1 MTQLFSS
8 LQLTS
13 SLFPSSHLQ
22 HDSRHKEFGPR
33 PLPSLL
39 PSHILATSVTPGEE
53 LVEVEAG
60 GLLQLGQLEPLAGP
74 RLANRLLL
82 LQYIQ
87 ADLSPHTGCPLPN

>member
-1 MTQLFSS
+1 MIQVTRNSVLD
-8 LQLTS
+8 
-13 SLFPSSHLQ
+13 LFPRSFLHTFPHTFLQ
-22 HDSRHKEFGPR
+22 
-33 PLPSLL
+33 
-39 PSHILATSVTPGEE
+39 PGEE

-60 GLLQLGQLEPLAGP
+60 GLLELGQLEPLAGP